1 MAYLLAIPILGML
14 IIFQS
19 ALFSRVH
26 LLYGT
31 ADLVLLA
38 LLAWAVQERV
48 KSAWHWTVIGGVLV
62 TAVSALPLGAAL
74 TGYLL
79 ATGVALAFRRW
90 VWQVPSLAMVAG
102 TFFGTF
108 ITHAVSLGAL
118 RSVGTPISLIEALN
132 IVTLPSALLNL
143 LLAIPV
149 YALFGDLANWVY
161 PEKIEI

>member
-1 MAYLLAIPILGML
+1 
-14 IIFQS
+14 
-19 ALFSRVH
+19 
-26 LLYGT
+26 
-31 ADLVLLA
+31 
-38 LLAWAVQERV
+38 
-48 KSAWHWTVIGGVLV
+48 
-62 TAVSALPLGAAL
+62 
-74 TGYLL
+74 
-79 ATGVALAFRRW
+79 
-90 VWQVPSLAMVAG
+90 MVAG